1 MENSKSTGNGLTRL
15 VVTTLGADRS
25 GIVAAVATKLAENN
39 ANILEI
45 SQAIL
50 DGIFTMSMIVELDE
64 GKTSFDTLERA
75 LTSLNDQLGVKV
87 QVQREDVFKFMY
99 RI

>member
-1 MENSKSTGNGLTRL
+1 MDKTRL
-15 VVTTLGADRS
+15 VVTVLGADRS
-25 GIVAAVATKLAENN
+25 GIVAAVATKLSEGK
-39 ANILEI
+39 ANILDI
-45 SQAIL
+45 SQTIL

-64 GKTSFDTLERA
+64 TQTSFDDLA
-75 LTSLNDQLGVKV
+75 QSLKPLGEQLNVQV

>member
-1 MENSKSTGNGLTRL
+1 MERTQATEGKTRI

-25 GIVAAVATKLAENN
+25 GIVAAVATKLAEND

-64 GKTSFDTLERA
+64 TKTSFATLQSA
-75 LTSLNDQLGVKV
+75 LTSLDDQLGVQVK
-87 QVQREDVFKFMY
+87 VQREDVFKFMY

>member
-1 MENSKSTGNGLTRL
+1 MERTQATEGKTRI

-25 GIVAAVATKLAENN
+25 GIVAAVATKLAEND

-64 GKTSFDTLERA
+64 TKTAFATLQSA
-75 LTSLNDQLGVKV
+75 LTSLDDQLGVQVK
-87 QVQREDVFKFMY
+87 VQREDVFKFMY

>member
-1 MENSKSTGNGLTRL
+1 MDSSQTSSNGKTRI

-25 GIVAAVATKLAENN
+25 GIVAAVATKLAEND

-45 SQAIL
+45 SQSIL

-64 GKTSFDTLERA
+64 TKTSFKKLSDE
-75 LTSLNDQLGVKV
+75 LTSLNDQLGVQV
-87 QVQREDVFKFMY
+87 QAQREDVFKFMY

>member
-1 MENSKSTGNGLTRL
+1 MESTRI
-15 VVTTLGADRS
+15 VVTVLGADRS
-25 GIVAAVATKLAENN
+25 GIVAAVATKLSENS
-39 ANILEI
+39 ANILDI
-45 SQAIL
+45 SQTIL

-64 GKTSFDTLERA
+64 STTPFDTLRQA
-75 LTSLNDQLGVKV
+75 LISLNDQLGVQV

>member
-1 MENSKSTGNGLTRL
+1 MERTQATEGKTRI

-25 GIVAAVATKLAENN
+25 GIVAAVATKLAEND

-64 GKTSFDTLERA
+64 TNTIFQHPKNKETENYISGRF
-75 LTSLNDQLGVKV
+75 G
-87 QVQREDVFKFMY
+87 
-99 RI
+99 

>member
-1 MENSKSTGNGLTRL
+1 MERTQVTEGKTRI

-25 GIVAAVATKLAENN
+25 GIVAAVATKLAEND

-64 GKTSFDTLERA
+64 TKTSFATLQSA
-75 LTSLNDQLGVKV
+75 LTSLDDQLGVQVK
-87 QVQREDVFKFMY
+87 VQREDVFKFMY

>member
-1 MENSKSTGNGLTRL
+1 MDSTQATSNGKTRI

-25 GIVAAVATKLAENN
+25 GIVAAVATKLAEND

-64 GKTSFDTLERA
+64 TKTSFKKLSEE
-75 LTSLNDQLGVKV
+75 LTSLNDKLGVQV
-87 QVQREDVFKFMY
+87 QAQREDVFKFMY

>member
-1 MENSKSTGNGLTRL
+1 MDSTQATSNGKTRI

-25 GIVAAVATKLAENN
+25 GIVAAVATKLAEND

-64 GKTSFDTLERA
+64 TKTSFKKLSEE
-75 LTSLNDQLGVKV
+75 LTSLNDQLGVQV
-87 QVQREDVFKFMY
+87 QAQREDVFKFMY